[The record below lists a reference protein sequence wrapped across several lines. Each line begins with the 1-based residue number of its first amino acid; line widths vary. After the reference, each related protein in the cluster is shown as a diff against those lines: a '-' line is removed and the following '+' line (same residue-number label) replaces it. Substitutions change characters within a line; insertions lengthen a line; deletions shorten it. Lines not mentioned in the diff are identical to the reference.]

1 MLSMNDL
8 QVGKLLV
15 DHGIVSVDHM
25 RQAFHA
31 FHQTTGGSGKFLT
44 GLKNHGLINEDQQ
57 QRAQGYIERES
68 FMRHEAAYL
77 EILKNKNAVNP
88 QWIDKARAHQK
99 DENFARRFGELL
111 VQAGQLT
118 NEQHQFLLKL
128 ATESLEHNDKQTIER
143 ELAGNFQNFF
153 SSNQQGHDKAVTEG
167 RLTGVLSRVEMNEI
181 LSAADKAED
190 GKLALLQ
197 TVRMPP
203 PPPNPN
209 LPPMPKPFKAPS
221 SPPAPP
227 PPINSPPPPISK
239 LPAPVPPPPPIS
251 SPPPPLNAPG
261 LPPSLGT
268 NTPDDIMSKADALA
282 PPPPSAIPTNL
293 YTSVEAPGQK
303 VGDYELIR
311 KLGEG
316 GNGIVYLAKGA
327 DGSEC
332 ALKVTHPGA
341 DKDILARFKREILA
355 TALFDHDN
363 VIQIFDAGEYQKA
376 YFMAMEVLEGEE
388 VRDLLKREGKL
399 EIGRALDLTKQ
410 ILGGIGAAHRA
421 NIIHRDL
428 KPENFMLLQREG
440 KDFVK
445 IMDFGIARILDQEEE
460 FSDQIFTTMAGKISG
475 SPKYIAPESI
485 TEPSV
490 DGRADIYT
498 LGIIVFEMVTGTL
511 PYHAARAME
520 YLQEHLYK
528 KPKTIA
534 DVAPELVYPESLQ
547 RFISRMLEK
556 SPKKRFQTC
565 EEALAFLTG
574 MVIPDYRA
582 VLKDPSKAMGKGK
595 TKGKGKKEK
604 GKGKGKAPVKKEG
617 EVVAKTENKGCLGFL
632 FKKKN

>member
-15 DHGIVSVDHM
+15 DHGIVSIDHM

-31 FHQTTGGSGKFLT
+31 FHQTTSGTGKFLV
-44 GLKNHGLINEDQQ
+44 GLKNHGLIDADQQ

-99 DENFARRFGELL
+99 EENFTRRFGELL
-111 VQAGQLT
+111 VQAKQLSD
-118 NEQHQFLLKL
+118 EQHQFLLKL
-128 ATESLEHNDKQTIER
+128 ATESLEHNDRQTIEK
-143 ELAGNFQNFF
+143 ELAGNFQNLFN
-153 SSNQQGHDKAVTEG
+153 SNKKGHDTAVNEG
-167 RLTGVLSRVEMNEI
+167 RLTGVLSRVEMTEI

-190 GKLALLQ
+190 GKLELLQ
-197 TVRMPP
+197 TIRMPP

-209 LPPMPKPFKAPS
+209 LPPMPKPFS
-221 SPPAPP
+221 SPVPSNNSPPPPKPFNSPAPP
-227 PPINSPPPPISK
+227 PPPPPALNS
-239 LPAPVPPPPPIS
+239 LPPPMNPS
-251 SPPPPLNAPG
+251 SLPPPMATDGPQ
-261 LPPSLGT
+261 S
-268 NTPDDIMSKADALA
+268 IMDKADALA
-282 PPPPSAIPTNL
+282 PPPPAPIPTNL
-293 YTSVEAPGQK
+293 YTSVEAPGQR

-316 GNGIVYLAKGA
+316 GNGIVYLTRGP

-399 EIGRALDLTKQ
+399 EIGRALELTRQ

-428 KPENFMLLQREG
+428 KPENFMLLDRDG

-528 KPKTIA
+528 APKTIA
-534 DVAPELVYPESLQ
+534 DVAPDLLYPESLQ

-574 MVIPDYRA
+574 MVIPDYKA
-582 VLKDPSKAMGKGK
+582 VVKDPSKAFGKGKAKGKGRKSGKK
-595 TKGKGKKEK
+595 TKGKT
-604 GKGKGKAPVKKEG
+604 PVKKEG
-617 EVVAKTENKGCLGFL
+617 EAVAKTENKGCLGFL
-632 FKKKN
+632 FKKKSG

>member
-31 FHQTTGGSGKFLT
+31 FHQTTGGTGKFLV
-44 GLKNHGLINEDQQ
+44 GLKNHGLIDADQQ
-57 QRAQGYIERES
+57 QRAQSYVERES

-99 DENFARRFGELL
+99 EENFARRFGELL

-118 NEQHQFLLKL
+118 NEQHQFLQKL
-128 ATESLEHNDKQTIER
+128 ATESLEHNDQQTIET
-143 ELAGNFQNFF
+143 ELAGNFQTFF
-153 SSNQQGHDKAVTEG
+153 SPNQKGHDAAVKEG
-167 RLTGVLSRVEMNEI
+167 RLTGVLSRVEMTEI

-190 GKLALLQ
+190 GNLGLLQ
-197 TVRMPP
+197 TIRMPP

-209 LPPMPKPFKAPS
+209 LPPMPKPFQSPPPVS
-221 SPPAPP
+221 SPPPPFNSPPAPP
-227 PPINSPPPPISK
+227 PPPINPPP
-239 LPAPVPPPPPIS
+239 
-251 SPPPPLNAPG
+251 

-268 NTPDDIMSKADALA
+268 NNPQDIMAKADALA
-282 PPPPSAIPTNL
+282 PPPPSAIPQNL

-316 GNGIVYLAKGA
+316 GNGIVYLTKGA
-327 DGSEC
+327 DGNQC

-376 YFMAMEVLEGEE
+376 YYMAMEVLEGEE

-428 KPENFMLLQREG
+428 KPENFMLLDRDG

-534 DVAPELVYPESLQ
+534 EVAPDLVYPESLQ

-574 MVIPDYRA
+574 MVIPDYKA

-595 TKGKGKKEK
+595 DKGKGRKSGKKN
-604 GKGKGKAPVKKEG
+604 KGKAPIKKEG
-617 EVVAKTENKGCLGFL
+617 EVVAKTDNKGCLGFL
-632 FKKKN
+632 FKKKS